1 MRVGVRQAGRQLSQL
16 INRAVYG
23 CERIVITSRG
33 KPKAILLSVGEY
45 ERLGAKGGQRREVL
59 IEAQELHETD
69 ELIFAHLRRCF
80 RDHTA
85 RAIKRYLLHCR
96 LFRRGLRCN
105 HFANILCTL
114 RRDRG

>member
-59 IEAQELHETD
+59 IEARCLREAFAGRYGAIFTD
-69 ELIFAHLRRCF
+69 LVQSAREEGERTAAVLSEESDRRT
-80 RDHTA
+80 H
-85 RAIKRYLLHCR
+85 
-96 LFRRGLRCN
+96 
-105 HFANILCTL
+105 
-114 RRDRG
+114 